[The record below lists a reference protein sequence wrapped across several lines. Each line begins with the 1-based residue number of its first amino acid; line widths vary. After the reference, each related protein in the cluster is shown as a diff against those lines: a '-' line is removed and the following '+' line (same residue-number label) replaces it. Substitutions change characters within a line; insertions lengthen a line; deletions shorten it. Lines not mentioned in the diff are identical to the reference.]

1 MSFNDNKHNNLQRYA
16 DNQHTENNYSVV
28 SQKLLALVLICLVS
42 CKSVNACKKA
52 LGDQLVGRKIT
63 KNFSIISANAFFQK
77 SLYAWAVLPN
87 TDQILLISSC
97 NSGGQFQCVS
107 AILSIKSTP
116 PPH

>member
-42 CKSVNACKKA
+42 CKSVTACKKA

-63 KNFSIISANAFFQK
+63 KKLLNNQRKCLLSKITLCMGSAAQ
-77 SLYAWAVLPN
+77 Y
-87 TDQILLISSC
+87 
-97 NSGGQFQCVS
+97 
-107 AILSIKSTP
+107 
-116 PPH
+116 